1 MKRSSPT
8 EGSEEVLEIEFS
20 INMEISST
28 RSLLGR
34 HMDAGVIVLGYV
46 LREIYCQYNEET
58 ADELW
63 MTHVVYDTRCRAR
76 DRNVVVVVTALAL
89 SALQWIARYDLMDHA
104 HPRAASTDTRRDL
117 TVLAGVL
124 RLV

>member
-20 INMEISST
+20 ISMEISST

-76 DRNVVVVVTALAL
+76 NSNVVVVVTALAL
-89 SALQWIARYDLMDHA
+89 STLKFNVRYQIH
-104 HPRAASTDTRRDL
+104 
-117 TVLAGVL
+117 
-124 RLV
+124 